1 MAKTRWIRYVKS
13 IRIGVGGQR
22 EPVFGKVRVCTTF
35 TRQYHDA
42 LALTAGL
49 SPCARNLLDYL
60 ASVMDAANT
69 VQSNVN
75 KRRAFIWNMK
85 KFGVVYTDGTVKNAY
100 AELSGKGL
108 LTDLGRGVYRVNP
121 MYFMKNAG
129 KGRDDMI
136 KQNFGYDEKQ
146 L

>member
-1 MAKTRWIRYVKS
+1 MTKTRWIRYVKA
-13 IRIGVGGQR
+13 IRTGRDGQK
-22 EPVFGKVRVCTTF
+22 EPVFGRAKICTTF

-42 LALTAGL
+42 LALTATL

-85 KFGVVYTDGTVKNAY
+85 KFGVVYSDGTVKNAY
-100 AELSGKGL
+100 AELLTKGL
-108 LTDLGRGVYRVNP
+108 LADVGRGVYRVNP

-146 L
+146 P